1 MLYAVIVSYI
11 IRLLYP
17 ILQVAKIGKC
27 CQLPKLEFEHL
38 CPRKAVRCEGKE
50 KVQQQV
56 QNILC
61 HLQKAHGMSI
71 DCI

>member
-1 MLYAVIVSYI
+1 MHVIVSYI
-11 IRLLYP
+11 FRLLYP
-17 ILQVAKIGKC
+17 KLQVAKIGKC
-27 CQLPKLEFEHL
+27 CQLPKLEFKHHQCL
-38 CPRKAVRCEGKE
+38 GKAVGCAGKE